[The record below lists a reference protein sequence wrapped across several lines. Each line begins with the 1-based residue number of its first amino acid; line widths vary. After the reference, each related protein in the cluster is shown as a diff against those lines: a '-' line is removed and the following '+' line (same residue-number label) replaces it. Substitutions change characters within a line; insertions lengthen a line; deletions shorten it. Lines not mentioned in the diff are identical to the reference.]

1 MLRVGTPTA
10 RLRFLSLSL
19 VVIAAAALALSGTA
33 SGAVAKLYWSDANN
47 GDLGV
52 AGIWRA
58 NADGSAR
65 EALPGQPWGPW
76 ALDVDAVGQK
86 LYWAR
91 NDVLS
96 ADLDGTGV
104 RVVTA
109 APLNAIGVAVDAVA
123 RKVYWADGGA
133 PSAGIPATIGR
144 ANLDGTGLEIIL
156 TGLGSPRELAVDPS
170 GGKLYWTDAGHR
182 AVERAN
188 LDGSGLET
196 IASGLTFP
204 SAIALD
210 VSHGKVYWGDEGIV
224 SRANL
229 DGSGREFVLS
239 AATLGLAV
247 DEEAGKLYF
256 ADFVA
261 DSLQRSNLDGTMRE
275 VLAAGQLDTP
285 WGIALLTVPSPP
297 ATSVVNAFGC
307 QLNGG
312 QVFRPAGTEIVVRQG
327 WGTSNRGLAM
337 DFIQAQTTTV
347 SVNGGA
353 PVEISDGY
361 NQPQPIEGSP
371 SSWVTRVEYPTGMVL
386 APGESM
392 TFRFVWSVSHRLHDG
407 ISFENGEFGKPLFGG
422 PGTSLDVSCTV
433 TGS

>member
-1 MLRVGTPTA
+1 MLAVGTSTT
-10 RLRFLSLSL
+10 RLRFFSLSL
-19 VVIAAAALALSGTA
+19 VAIAASALALSGTA
-33 SGAVAKLYWSDANN
+33 SAAVAKLYWSDANN

-58 NADGSAR
+58 NADGSGR

-76 ALDVDAVGQK
+76 AIDVDAAGQK
-86 LYWAR
+86 LYLAR

-96 ADLDGTGV
+96 ADLDGTGE

-109 APLNAIGVAVDAVA
+109 APFNAIGVAVDATA

-144 ANLDGTGLEIIL
+144 VNLDGTGLEIIL
-156 TGLGSPRELAVDPS
+156 TGLSRPRELAVDPS
-170 GGKLYWTDAGHR
+170 GGKVYWTDTGLR
-182 AVERAN
+182 SVQRAN
-188 LDGSGLET
+188 LDGSAAET

-210 VSHGKVYWGDEGIV
+210 VSHGKVYWGDEGRV

-229 DGSGREFVLS
+229 DGSSPEFVLS

-261 DSLQRSNLDGTMRE
+261 DSVQRSNVDGSMRQ

-297 ATSVVNAFGC
+297 AASVVNAFGC
-307 QLNGG
+307 HLNGG
-312 QVFRPAGTEIVVRQG
+312 QVSRPAGTEIVVRQG
-327 WGTSNRGLAM
+327 WSAKTHGLAM
-337 DFIQAQTTTV
+337 DFVQAQTTTV

-361 NQPQPIEGSP
+361 SRPEFIAGSP
-371 SSWVTRVEYPTGMVL
+371 SDWVTRVEYPTGEVL

-392 TFRFVWSVSHRLHDG
+392 TFRFVWSVSHRIHDG
-407 ISFENGEFGKPLFGG
+407 LLFENGEFGKPLFGG
-422 PGTSLDVSCTV
+422 PGTLLDVTCTV
-433 TGS
+433 RGS